1 MTFKLIVV
9 VLSELLSI
17 WLIWR
22 LWRSRDHLFFKISL
36 SALAMIPVV
45 GPLLLMWLRNFP
57 EKVPGIFQDRDRYT
71 ADVSER
77 WRHVHSEPNPKRRLR
92 KWIAFAKG
100 HRDEKR

>member
-22 LWRSRDHLFFKISL
+22 LWRSSDHLFFKISL

-77 WRHVHSEPNPKRRLR
+77 WRHVHSEPNPKRRLQ
-92 KWIAFAKG
+92 KWIAFI
-100 HRDEKR
+100 KRTRQ